1 MFSKHSPKGSLFK
14 ANLARNTAELIKI
27 PEKDS
32 KGNAY
37 SDSPLEIPTALV
49 SASNIASAKIALANV
64 AVPSVGFKYAI
75 KYLLWK
81 NSVA

>member
-14 ANLARNTAELIKI
+14 ANLATNTAELIKI

-37 SDSPLEIPTALV
+37 SDSPLEIPTAL
-49 SASNIASAKIALANV
+49 SATSNIVNAKIAIANA
-64 AVPSVGFKYAI
+64 AVPSAGFKYAI
-75 KYLLWK
+75 
-81 NSVA
+81 

>member
-32 KGNAY
+32 KGTAY
-37 SDSPLEIPTALV
+37 SDSPLEIPTALAA
-49 SASNIASAKIALANV
+49 ASNIVSAKIALANL
-64 AVPSVGFKYAI
+64 AVPSAGFKYAI
-75 KYLLWK
+75 
-81 NSVA
+81 